1 MDTFSKKISST
12 MSTVENTTTSIDKS
26 TNVDSINTC
35 NSDNSKS
42 DPNKSEPNTKGTTS
56 NKKMT
61 VLNEYASFTSRSR
74 ITSVAP
80 NGAFWANDGYDD
92 YYFDENGDEC

>member
-1 MDTFSKKISST
+1 MDTFSKKNSTT
-12 MSTVENTTTSIDKS
+12 MSTLVNTNSSTDKS

-35 NSDNSKS
+35 NCDNSKS
-42 DPNKSEPNTKGTTS
+42 EPNKSEPNTKGTTS
-56 NKKMT
+56 NKKMP
-61 VLNEYASFTSRSR
+61 VLNEYASFISRSR

>member
-1 MDTFSKKISST
+1 MDTFSKKNSTT
-12 MSTVENTTTSIDKS
+12 MSTLVNINSTTDKS
-26 TNVDSINTC
+26 DNVDSINTC

-42 DPNKSEPNTKGTTS
+42 EPNTKGTTS
-56 NKKMT
+56 NKKMP

>member
-1 MDTFSKKISST
+1 MDTFSKKNSTT
-12 MSTVENTTTSIDKS
+12 MSTLVNTNSSTDKS

-42 DPNKSEPNTKGTTS
+42 EPNKSEPNTKGTTS
-56 NKKMT
+56 NKKMP
-61 VLNEYASFTSRSR
+61 VLNEKGSFITQSR